1 MASDPSEPSY
11 LAGLTFDELVDVLD
25 ELENDG
31 PRGAVLLG
39 CSLLDNII
47 KRILLSRMIQLT
59 NDEDDRLFGGLGPL
73 AGMSSR
79 VAIAYAFG
87 FIDKET
93 KRHLDTIRKLR
104 NRFGHAEKKIDFDDP
119 EAVAC
124 CRSLARLVGEEP
136 KTAQER
142 RNVYVHAVRLLIA
155 NLPSVINPEATP

>member
-1 MASDPSEPSY
+1 MRKGRRTTEWEVSVESGGDPY
-11 LAGLTFDELVDVLD
+11 NWGTH
-25 ELENDG
+25 
-31 PRGAVLLG
+31 
-39 CSLLDNII
+39 
-47 KRILLSRMIQLT
+47 
-59 NDEDDRLFGGLGPL
+59 
-73 AGMSSR
+73 
-79 VAIAYAFG
+79 
-87 FIDKET
+87 KET